1 MPFPPGLENQ
11 FEVIERLP
19 SGKILEC
26 YRVKELKLLGK
37 ERILRLL
44 PANLAKNAG
53 MVEEFHRFFTR
64 FSEISNRK
72 HIPKVYSVVGDTGGA
87 VYVLEE
93 YFRGIPL
100 PQYAESIQ
108 DSQSFR
114 KDMIKVLAKVCEAL
128 HHAHQ
133 KEILHLCIRPED
145 IRISQMNP
153 NDVKLLGFGMQV
165 FTRGN
170 LDSLPARS
178 RGYVA
183 PEVLEG
189 RSFKTN
195 SDIYSLAVI
204 ISECLPTV
212 VTDRSILDTARSKNP
227 DNRFLTARDFEAKLS
242 EVSETKQGIARWL
255 FSSRK
260 KNTESVPKIL
270 LTIFTLP
277 PRVDIKANGKLL
289 GTTSA
294 SGLSV
299 PWEPGLK
306 LVLERAGYHSETL
319 TFQTAP
325 AQERITVR
333 LQTISSGPQ
342 TAPTAQPRQQPPRAQ
357 VRSTERPKGEVPIEL
372 SRKQDGSSP
381 LSLKWVARLIAYPLV
396 AGIIAG
402 SVTYFIYGRQQTP
415 TQPPSVQTPVVTT
428 PAPAAPPKPSSVTKH
443 SIPIP
448 PTIKNPRSRSLV
460 LSGNVKMSEVIDM
473 VDYVLRFTNEERSQR
488 GIAPFQPSA
497 TLAFIAQ
504 VHSENMCEN
513 RILEHDSNS
522 FPDGWKNL
530 NERLNLF
537 SVGAGSENISSLTVQ
552 QAEKWARQIVSS
564 WMNNPTH
571 RDNIVDPR
579 WRYLGIGVCPCSGGL
594 AYATQVFSDQEG
606 VFR

>member
-1 MPFPPGLENQ
+1 MSFPSNLEKQ
-11 FEVIERLP
+11 FQVIERLP

-44 PANLAKNAG
+44 PANLAKNAN

-72 HIPKVYSVVGDTGGA
+72 HIPKVYSVAGDTGGA

-93 YFRGIPL
+93 YFQGIPL
-100 PQYAESIQ
+100 PQYAESIR

-114 KDMIKVLAKVCEAL
+114 KDIVKVLIKVCEAL

-133 KEILHLCIRPED
+133 KEIFHLCIRPED
-145 IRISQMNP
+145 IRISLKNP

-165 FTRGN
+165 FTKGN

-178 RGYVA
+178 RGYVPA
-183 PEVLEG
+183 EVLEG
-189 RSFKTN
+189 RPFNAS
-195 SDIYSLAVI
+195 SDIYSLAVVI
-204 ISECLPTV
+204 NECLPTV
-212 VTDRSILDTARSKNP
+212 VTDRVILNTARSKNP
-227 DNRFLTARDFEAKLS
+227 DNRFPTARDFEAKLT
-242 EVSETKQGIARWL
+242 EASETKQGIARWL

-260 KNTESVPKIL
+260 KKSEPVPKIL

-277 PRVDIKANGKLL
+277 PRVDIKAKGKLL

-294 SGLSV
+294 SGLTV

-319 TFQTAP
+319 TFPTAP
-325 AQERITVR
+325 SQERITVR
-333 LQTISSGPQ
+333 LQTISSGPRPVTPLELKQ
-342 TAPTAQPRQQPPRAQ
+342 EKL
-357 VRSTERPKGEVPIEL
+357 RSSVSSGERPKGEVPIEL
-372 SRKQDGSSP
+372 SRKQEGSSS

-402 SVTYFIYGRQQTP
+402 SVTYFMYGRQQAP
-415 TQPPSVQTPVVTT
+415 TQPPAAQTPVVTT

-488 GIAPFQPSA
+488 GLAPFQPSA
-497 TLAFIAQ
+497 VLAFIAQ
-504 VHSENMCEN
+504 VHSENMCEK
-513 RILEHDSNS
+513 RIMENDSIS

-530 NERLNLF
+530 NERLGLFNL
-537 SVGAGSENISSLTVQ
+537 GTGSENIASLTVQ
-552 QAEKWARQIVSS
+552 QPEKLARQLVSS

-571 RDNIVDPR
+571 RDNIVNPG
-579 WRYLGIGVCPCSGGL
+579 WLYIGIGVCPCSGGV

-606 VFR
+606 VLR